1 MTTDILQIT
10 NEILDIFKG
19 YELSRV
25 QTIFVIEAVKLSIN
39 EEMMREVIDDLKK
52 GHDSLPGIQ

>member
-1 MTTDILQIT
+1 MTTDILAIT
-10 NEILDIFKG
+10 NEVLEIFKG

-39 EEMMREVIDDLKK
+39 EQIIRETIQDEKK
-52 GHDSLPGIQ
+52 SYDELPGVL

>member
-1 MTTDILQIT
+1 MATDILEIT
-10 NEILDIFKG
+10 NEVLALFKQ

-39 EEMMREVIDDLKK
+39 EEIIRETIQDEKK
-52 GHDSLPGIQ
+52 GFDSLPGVL

>member
-1 MTTDILQIT
+1 MATDILAIT
-10 NEILDIFKG
+10 NEILEIFKQ

-39 EEMMREVIDDLKK
+39 EEIIRETIQDEKK
-52 GHDSLPGIQ
+52 GHDELPGVQ